1 MKSRV
6 LLKEAIECVKVNAKH
21 IDKEI
26 DNMRAKR
33 VKIRSV
39 APKLTLK
46 NSNNRF

>member
-6 LLKEAIECVKVNAKH
+6 LLKVIKSVKVNAKH